1 MTMQGDLAL
10 KHANGMS
17 FADVLALHAH
27 LLAEQIRQG
36 YSQPRWE
43 GDEPEY
49 AYGYNAGTHDSAD
62 KIDPE
67 VSE

>member
-27 LLAEQIRQG
+27 LLAEVIREAAQG
-36 YSQPRWE
+36 DPVTGLCPKVSTAKGAARL
-43 GDEPEY
+43 
-49 AYGYNAGTHDSAD
+49 
-62 KIDPE
+62 IDPE
-67 VSE
+67 VSDR